1 MKKIFAIMMTICLLA
16 SLLCVSAFAAEPAD
30 ELPEPA
36 EGTVL
41 RVTATKGNDTVL
53 IGDYT
58 NFEDGWNDAMEL
70 AGSTRQMRNNGY
82 DRVVVDIYT
91 NWTAA
96 ADGNFTDDG
105 WLEKNGPGFDNDT
118 IFVPADAKVTLN
130 LNGYTIN
137 RGLTDDINDGEVMF
151 INDDADIIINDG
163 TITGGFSNSEGAG
176 LYIEGAKVTLNNVH
190 ITGNTVEDDDGAGIA
205 AYGGATLI
213 INGGSIS
220 DNIVS
225 KDSVEDF
232 YGGAI
237 YIENGTATLTGVTIQ
252 GNAYDDPNMCW
263 LYGAVIYSVN
273 SSIKMSN
280 CTVQE
285 NGLAE
290 YNGVAYGDVNSIIYA
305 EDSEVVLENTDFIDN
320 GHKSV
325 KSFGSGRY
333 RSNPIANSFFSVKD
347 SDFTLTGGTFTGND
361 MAFLIKLVD
370 STAYVEGVDFTDND
384 ALALV
389 TANDSS
395 TPSVFIDCKFGAGTS
410 ISDYYKYDFDFWDD
424 ESGVTFED
432 CTFNKSTFSD
442 KSAATFIG
450 GNVSNSV
457 GSIFGEGS
465 FTMIVSLAALAVSA
479 ACLGTT
485 MSLKKKLEPAKP
497 ADEE

>member
-1 MKKIFAIMMTICLLA
+1 MKKIFAILMTICLLA
-16 SLLCVSAFAAEPAD
+16 SLLCVSAFAAD

-36 EGTVL
+36 KGTVL

-205 AYGGATLI
+205 AYGDTTLI

-220 DNIVS
+220 DNLVA
-225 KDSVEDF
+225 KDGVEDF

-237 YIENGTATLTGVTIQ
+237 YIENGTAILTGVTIK
-252 GNAYDDPNMCW
+252 GNAYDNPDMGW
-263 LYGAVIYSVN
+263 LYGAVIYSDDASVT
-273 SSIKMSN
+273 MTN
-280 CTVQE
+280 CTVQQ
-285 NGLAE
+285 NGLVE
-290 YNGVAYGDVNSIIYA
+290 YDGVAHGSVNSIIYA
-305 EDSEVVLENTDFIDN
+305 KDSKIVIENTDFIDN
-320 GHKSV
+320 GRKSV
-325 KSFGSGRY
+325 KSFGGGRY
-333 RSNPIANSFFSVKD
+333 RSNPIANSLFSVND

-361 MAFLIKLVD
+361 MAFLIKLAD

-389 TANDSS
+389 TDNDSS

-410 ISDYYKYDFDFWDD
+410 ISDYYKCDFEFWDD

-432 CTFNKSTFSD
+432 CEFNKSTFSD
-442 KSAATFIG
+442 KGAATFIG
-450 GNVSNSV
+450 GNVSNPV

-479 ACLGTT
+479 ACLGIT

-497 ADEE
+497 AGEE